1 MCTIVIKSNANNV
14 QKIELSYEEVLNIVS
29 KRAEMYDLEYVIAK
43 SIKLRKINFET
54 LALRPLYLKYIK
66 LKESIYG
73 PTNLWSMEL
82 AKQIDNEFVNKYLL

>member
-1 MCTIVIKSNANNV
+1 MYAIAIKSNVSNV
-14 QKIELSYEEVLNIVS
+14 QKIELSYEEVLNTVS
-29 KRAEMYDLEYVIAK
+29 KRAEMYDLEYAITK
-43 SIKLRKINFET
+43 FIELRKINFET

-82 AKQIDNEFVNKYLL
+82 AKQIDNEFINKYLL

>member
-1 MCTIVIKSNANNV
+1 MCTIIIKSNANNV
-14 QKIELSYEEVLNIVS
+14 QRIELSYEEVLNTVS
-29 KRAEMYDLEYVIAK
+29 KRAEMYDLEYVIAR
-43 SIKLRKINFET
+43 SIELRKINFET

-82 AKQIDNEFVNKYLL
+82 TEQIDNEFVNKYLL

>member
-1 MCTIVIKSNANNV
+1 MYAIAIKSNVSNV
-14 QKIELSYEEVLNIVS
+14 QKIELSYEEVLNTVS

-43 SIKLRKINFET
+43 SIELRKINFEA

-82 AKQIDNEFVNKYLL
+82 IEQIDNEFVNKYLL

>member
-1 MCTIVIKSNANNV
+1 MYAIAIKSNVSNV
-14 QKIELSYEEVLNIVS
+14 QKIELSYEEVLNTVS

-43 SIKLRKINFET
+43 SIELRKINFET